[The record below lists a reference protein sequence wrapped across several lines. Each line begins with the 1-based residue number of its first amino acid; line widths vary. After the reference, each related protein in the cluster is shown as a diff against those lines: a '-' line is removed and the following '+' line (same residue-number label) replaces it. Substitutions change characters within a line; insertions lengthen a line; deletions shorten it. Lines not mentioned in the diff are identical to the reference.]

1 MSHNL
6 IFRVIGAILLFGLL
20 CTAVPAFNMDTVRY
34 NMGVDNEQDDYSLAP
49 ATIIPQSS
57 YPIVGSDEL
66 RVDDATLTLNRYP
79 LVAFP
84 GKTVNIEI
92 TGFITDVPLPFDS
105 DLMYPQV
112 SLNGQPIQGQTL
124 TGSGTVEV
132 SGIVPSD
139 AEINQP
145 VSILS
150 FPDASKETNA
160 KFIVYITTP
169 EQAAAKEGLFAV
181 SRKAETG
188 LFGISKDDFRM
199 AIDEFKEGNFAI
211 STIRSEIAREKSD
224 IKIEGIVLGI
234 LIGAIIAVLLL
245 IAGWFFGRRRGQE
258 MVRRPDLLALESII
272 IQYFDLKIQK
282 KADIQKWC
290 RGMIEKA
297 FEVNIRRSGMIAE
310 KNQSGVNP
318 DDLTGK
324 DLQPSLF
331 QAFYEKSQFGHS
343 RAFDIAIA
351 DLQECLRITGSR
363 AEGKESQGSETKL
376 PGNR

>member
-6 IFRVIGAILLFGLL
+6 CFRAIGAILLFGLL

-34 NMGVDNEQDDYSLAP
+34 NMGVDNEQEDYSLAP
-49 ATIIPQSS
+49 ATIIPQSAYS
-57 YPIVGSDEL
+57 IAGSDEL
-66 RVDDATLTLNRYP
+66 RVDDTTLTLNRYP

-92 TGFITDVPLPFDS
+92 TGFMTDVPIPFDS

-124 TGSGTVEV
+124 MGSGTVEV
-132 SGIVPSD
+132 SGIVPST

-145 VSILS
+145 VSIIT

-169 EQAAAKEGLFAV
+169 EQAAAKKSLFAV
-181 SRKAETG
+181 SKKAEAG
-188 LFGISKDDFRM
+188 LFGISKDDYRM
-199 AIDEFKEGNFAI
+199 AIEEFKKEDYAI
-211 STIRSEIAREKSD
+211 STIRSEIALEKTD
-224 IKIEGIVLGI
+224 IKMEGVILGI
-234 LIGAIIAVLLL
+234 LIGAIIAALLF

-258 MVRRPDLLALESII
+258 MVRRPDLLALEAII

-282 KADIQKWC
+282 KTDIQRWC

-297 FEVNIRRSGMIAE
+297 FEVNMRRSEIITE
-310 KNQSGVNP
+310 KNKFGMNP

-331 QAFYEKSQFGHS
+331 QAFYEKSLFGHS

-363 AEGKESQGSETKL
+363 EDRKESWDSGTKL
-376 PGNR
+376 PGKR